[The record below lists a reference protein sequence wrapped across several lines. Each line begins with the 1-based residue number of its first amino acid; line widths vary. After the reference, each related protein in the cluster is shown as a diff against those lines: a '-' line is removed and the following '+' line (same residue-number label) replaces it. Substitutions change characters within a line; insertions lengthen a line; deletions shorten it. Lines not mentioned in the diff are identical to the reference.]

1 MSTSSS
7 SSRNVPPV
15 NNSNNF
21 NRNTLIPNGKNKLV
35 NDLTNLLNKAD
46 CYDTEIKIGK
56 NQNVETFKVHAAIL
70 KARSSYFKA
79 ALSANWARRTEN
91 GIISFEKENISPKI
105 FKILLE

>member
-1 MSTSSS
+1 MSASSS
-7 SSRNVPPV
+7 SSRNVPV
-15 NNSNNF
+15 NNSNN
-21 NRNTLIPNGKNKLV
+21 LKDNGKSKLV

-79 ALSANWARRTEN
+79 ALSANWAKRTEN

-105 FKILLE
+105 FKILLENYLI